1 MGACVSE
8 CEGAKKP
15 KKGGGIK
22 VRMGKITTKGR
33 GGVGGVEVVS

>member
-1 MGACVSE
+1 MSE

-22 VRMGKITTKGR
+22 VRAGKITTNGR
-33 GGVGGVEVVS
+33 EGVGGVGVVS

>member
-1 MGACVSE
+1 MSE

-22 VRMGKITTKGR
+22 VRAGITTNGR
-33 GGVGGVEVVS
+33 GGVGGVGVVS